1 MNNNKMCGIYKITNM
16 VNGKAYIGQAQ
27 NIEKRWNEH
36 IHYTKNKN
44 SLAYTKPLYKAMRK
58 YGVENFSFEILILCE
73 EELLNLME
81 IYYIEKY
88 NSYIHAE
95 NSNGYNLTLG
105 GEGTRGYVFS
115 EEHKKKISENAKLR
129 VGEKN
134 PFYGKHHTE
143 EARQR
148 MSEIK
153 KDKYC
158 GENNPM
164 YGRKGIESP
173 AYGRHLSE
181 ETKKRMSEERKG
193 EKNPMYGK
201 TGEKAYWYGK
211 HHTEETRQKM
221 SEKAKLRT
229 YGNSSSAKK
238 TYCDGFIFSCG
249 KECAEYYSVKPKTMR
264 AWLQGRNSM
273 PQKFKE
279 LGLRYATE
287 EDIKNYPTYVNINQ
301 N

>member
-44 SLAYTKPLYKAMRK
+44 SPAYTKPLYKAMRK

-143 EARQR
+143 ETKQKNSIAHRKYIFVQIDL
-148 MSEIK
+148 STGKEINRFSTIQ
-153 KDKYC
+153 DVCEYISS
-158 GENNPM
+158 NNLSKAKESSIAYRIYQTI
-164 YGRKGIESP
+164 YGKQTN
-173 AYGRHLSE
+173 AYGYGWV
-181 ETKKRMSEERKG
+181 G
-193 EKNPMYGK
+193 EKCNDYPE
-201 TGEKAYWYGK
+201 GE
-211 HHTEETRQKM
+211 
-221 SEKAKLRT
+221 
-229 YGNSSSAKK
+229 
-238 TYCDGFIFSCG
+238 
-249 KECAEYYSVKPKTMR
+249 
-264 AWLQGRNSM
+264 
-273 PQKFKE
+273 
-279 LGLRYATE
+279 
-287 EDIKNYPTYVNINQ
+287 
-301 N
+301 